1 MSPTIF
7 STMNPRK
14 YHQLD
19 STLNIGEKTQQ
30 QSTRTTR
37 FLMRTELEGIT
48 EDMIMTAKY
57 RHLLE
62 IVKKV
67 EEQKKDLV
75 LLIFPSFYGHRLI
88 LRQKVESKS

>member
-62 IVKKV
+62 IVKRSKK
-67 EEQKKDLV
+67 KKDLV
-75 LLIFPSFYGHRLI
+75 LLISPSFYGHRLI